1 LLSLLLSLLLSWWA
15 VFAFGGPR
23 IEWRKKIL
31 EEAARPR
38 LCPPVLVLLIAEKL
52 CLGGSGEG
60 DFDRG
65 YAGAFGYRQN
75 SCRDKPARE
84 PDFAEHADRPR
95 P

>member
-1 LLSLLLSLLLSWWA
+1 M
-15 VFAFGGPR
+15 
-23 IEWRKKIL
+23 
-31 EEAARPR
+31 
-38 LCPPVLVLLIAEKL
+38 LVLLIAEKL

-84 PDFAEHADRPR
+84 PDLPNMPIAQDLKPAAKVTRKRP
-95 P
+95 PPSDMG